1 MIFKDDRRRFSMKL
15 TIATALLLCAAGAAH
30 AQETNRYSLQKTADG
45 YVRLDTNTG
54 EMSICKEQADQLVCR
69 VAADDRVAIED
80 DMSQLS
86 ARLKR
91 IEDKL
96 ASFESSGIA
105 NKNTLPTDE
114 EFEKTMGYM
123 EKFFRRFM
131 GVVKDLNETETQP
144 NKT

>member
-1 MIFKDDRRRFSMKL
+1 MKL
-15 TIATALLLCAAGAAH
+15 TIATALLLCATGAAD

-86 ARLKR
+86 ARIKAV
-91 IEDKL
+91 EDKL
-96 ASFESSGIA
+96 ASYEKSGLSG
-105 NKNTLPTDE
+105 KNTIPTDE